1 VPSPVGSLISLP
13 IPAAGGLCDPVAHSC
28 SIPSGSES
36 DSLSTCQRK
45 GLTRS
50 LVWKRW
56 DSESH
61 ARAILSADFPEAI
74 AELCGVLSEVA
85 IPIEE
90 IVAGGGAEA
99 KGTQRLRRAL
109 TNLKWVKTEFVIEK
123 KINGKQRESI
133 SGRRV

>member
-1 VPSPVGSLISLP
+1 
-13 IPAAGGLCDPVAHSC
+13 
-28 SIPSGSES
+28 
-36 DSLSTCQRK
+36 
-45 GLTRS
+45 
-50 LVWKRW
+50 
-56 DSESH
+56 
-61 ARAILSADFPEAI
+61 
-74 AELCGVLSEVA
+74 LSEVA